1 MNSDRQSSVMPSIMT
16 EEKKKIK
23 RDFRF
28 IDMLFYTIAAILGID
43 TLGAVSS
50 YGGQALFWILFSAI
64 TFLLPYGLLA
74 AELGSAFPQ
83 EGGVYE
89 WSSRAFGRFYA
100 ALTTM
105 FYWISNPLWIGGTMF
120 VTVITSIK
128 LFWFGNINTL
138 LGGNKIT
145 DTVFTILIS
154 LVFIWGTII
163 CVLLPMRSGK
173 WLSIIGSILKL
184 ALLGLFVILALG
196 LLLQGHAPGAHLQA
210 RDFMPTG
217 DWSLIISGIL
227 PLLIFKWT
235 GFEVQSGAGE
245 EMHNPQ
251 RDVPRS
257 LLGAGS
263 VALVAYTIPIAVILL
278 ALNKQQIAN
287 SSGFLQAISNVFVIL
302 PAPLMIVLKIILV
315 PAITITM
322 ASSGAT
328 WMGGANRT
336 YAIAALDHA
345 APRAL
350 GRFSARYGTP
360 ITTTILCGVIAT
372 IAMVATVLITTFGDG
387 SVQSLFALVLGF
399 TVSINILSYLF
410 IYPTFLVLR
419 YKYPQVKRPYRVPGG
434 KIGAWLV
441 TILTTAYALVAVIF
455 MLFPTNEV
463 IQLSNVARLPYEATQ
478 LTALGA
484 IVLLAIV
491 FYFWG
496 KREQKQEEQ
505 QAQLSATTTEKSPVA
520 VID

>member
-1 MNSDRQSSVMPSIMT
+1 MSNNQSSAML
-16 EEKKKIK
+16 EEKKKIR

-28 IDMLFYTIAAILGID
+28 IDMLFYTITAILGID

-50 YGGQALFWILFSAI
+50 YGGQALFWILFSAV
-64 TFLLPYGLLA
+64 TFLLPYGLLT

-89 WSSRAFGRFYA
+89 WSNRAFGRFYA
-100 ALTTM
+100 ALTAM

-128 LFWFGNINTL
+128 LFWFGDINIL
-138 LGGNKIT
+138 FGGNKVT
-145 DTVFTILIS
+145 DTLITILIS
-154 LVFIWGTII
+154 LAFIWGTVI

-173 WLSIIGSILKL
+173 WLSIVGSILKL

-196 LLLQGHAPGAHLQA
+196 LLLEGHSQGAHLQA
-210 RDFMPTG
+210 RDFLPTG
-217 DWSLIISGIL
+217 DWSLIIGGIL

-235 GFEVQSGAGE
+235 GFEVQSGAGD
-245 EMHNPQ
+245 EMQNPQ

-263 VALVAYTIPIAVILL
+263 VALVAYAVPIAVILL

-287 SSGFLQAISNVFVIL
+287 SSGFLQAISNVFMVL
-302 PAPLMIVLKIILV
+302 PAPVIVLFKIILV
-315 PAITITM
+315 PAIIITM

-345 APRAL
+345 APAVL

-360 ITTTILCGVIAT
+360 IITTLLCGIIAT
-372 IAMVATVLITTFGDG
+372 VAMVGTVLITAFGDG

-399 TVSINILSYLF
+399 TVSINTLSYLL
-410 IYPTFLVLR
+410 IYPAYLVLR
-419 YKYPQVKRPYRVPGG
+419 YKYPRIKRPYRVPGG
-434 KIGAWLV
+434 MVGAWLV
-441 TILTTAYALVAVIF
+441 TILTTAYAALAVFF
-455 MLFPTNEV
+455 MLFPTDDV
-463 IQLSNVARLPYEATQ
+463 IQISKVARLPYEATQ
-478 LTALGA
+478 LTALGIIVVLAVIFYLRGQHERKQA
-484 IVLLAIV
+484 IQQP
-491 FYFWG
+491 
-496 KREQKQEEQ
+496 EQP
-505 QAQLSATTTEKSPVA
+505 AASTEKQLVGSRN
-520 VID
+520 